1 MAESL
6 MKIEKL
12 SAGIED
18 KEILKG
24 VDLEIPKGKVA
35 VVMGPNGSGKSTL
48 SNVIMGHPKYSVS
61 EGSILF
67 EGKNVLEM
75 APEERSAL
83 GIFMSF
89 QYPTSVPGVT
99 VSAML
104 KAALEN
110 HRGKVDFSEFR
121 KELNEAMD
129 KLGIPHNF
137 AQRYVNV
144 GFSGGEKKRLEMLQ
158 MMLLKP
164 KLAILDET
172 DSGLDIDAL
181 KIVSEVVNSMRSP
194 DRTFI
199 IITHYSRILSLI
211 KPDEIHILVKGK
223 IVAEGGPELADK
235 LEEQGYGWLNEDEET
250 KKSEEEN

>member
-1 MAESL
+1 MADSL
-6 MKIEKL
+6 MRIENLK
-12 SAGIED
+12 AGIED

-24 VDLEIPKGKVA
+24 LNIDIPKGKVV

-48 SNVIMGHPKYSVS
+48 SNVIMGHPKYNVS
-61 EGSILF
+61 EGSIIF
-67 EGKNVLEM
+67 DGKEILEIP
-75 APEERSAL
+75 PEERSAL

-99 VSAML
+99 VSALL

-110 HRGKVDFSEFR
+110 HRGKVDFAEFR
-121 KELNEAMD
+121 QELNNAMN
-129 KLGIPHNF
+129 KLSIPHNF
-137 AQRYVNV
+137 SHRYVNV

-164 KLAILDET
+164 TLAILDET

-181 KIVSEVVNSMRSP
+181 KIVSEAVNSMRSP
-194 DRTFI
+194 DRTFV

-223 IVAEGGPELADK
+223 IVKEGGPELADK
-235 LEEQGYGWLNEDEET
+235 LEEQGYGWLDEET
-250 KKSEEEN
+250 DNDENTVKQ